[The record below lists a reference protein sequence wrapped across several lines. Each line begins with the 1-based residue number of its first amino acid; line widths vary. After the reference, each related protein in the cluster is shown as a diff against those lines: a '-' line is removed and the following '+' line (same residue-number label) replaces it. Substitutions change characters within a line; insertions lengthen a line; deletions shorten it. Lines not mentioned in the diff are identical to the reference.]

1 MKLLVFFSISI
12 IMIGCTNNTIKP
24 EKDIMDSDSSLSIIL
39 ERSSK
44 RLEESGMVVHIANE
58 KEKKEVKNIVTSI
71 NVLKETNSQL
81 KTELVETKQ
90 ELNKTQ
96 NELTQTKKELNS
108 IIKPDNVTKFDLLAV
123 PETDNH

>member
-1 MKLLVFFSISI
+1 MRLLIFFSI
-12 IMIGCTNNTIKP
+12 IMMVGCNNNTLES

-44 RLEESGMVVHIANE
+44 RLQESGMVVHSADE
-58 KEKKEVKNIVTSI
+58 KQKKEVKNIVTSI
-71 NVLKETNSQL
+71 NVLKETNSNL

-96 NELTQTKKELNS
+96 NELTQTKKELNNIVKS
-108 IIKPDNVTKFDLLAV
+108 DNVTKFDLLAI
-123 PETDNH
+123 P